1 MTKQFGLVAAL
12 LLSAALP
19 ALAQEEPAAPAT
31 EEAAPAGETTADTTT
46 DTTADTAP
54 APTAETV
61 VATVNGTEIT
71 IGHMIAVRETLPEQY
86 QALPDDVLFNGI
98 LDQLVQQTAL
108 QQSLGEVSR
117 RDALIVE
124 NAGRQ
129 HLSGVALQ
137 QVVDTAVTDAAI
149 QAAYDARFADA
160 APQTEYNAAHI
171 LVESEER
178 AAALKA
184 EIEAG
189 ADFAEVAKANSS
201 DGAAANGGDLGWF
214 GVGMMVKPFEDA
226 VLAAEVG
233 KVTGPIQTDFGWHLL
248 IVKETRVAAQPTID
262 ELRDELA
269 AEVET
274 AAIEARVAE
283 VTTGA
288 AVTRKAEGIDPA
300 ILKDTTLLDE

>member
-1 MTKQFGLVAAL
+1 MTKHLGIVAAL
-12 LLSAALP
+12 LLGVASP
-19 ALAQEEPAAPAT
+19 ALAQDAAP
-31 EEAAPAGETTADTTT
+31 PTAD
-46 DTTADTAP
+46 
-54 APTAETV
+54 TV
-61 VATVNGTEIT
+61 VATVNGTVIT
-71 IGHMIAVRETLPEQY
+71 LGHMIAVRETLPEQY

-98 LDQLVQQTAL
+98 LDQLVQQTTL
-108 QQSLGEVSR
+108 QQSLGTPSK

-137 QVVDTAVTDAAI
+137 AVIATAVTDEAI
-149 QAAYDARFADA
+149 QAAYDARFKDA
-160 APQTEYNAAHI
+160 VAQTEYNAAHI
-171 LVESEER
+171 LVDTEEK
-178 AAALKA
+178 AIALKA

-189 ADFAEVAKANSS
+189 ADFAEVAKANST

-233 KVTGPIQTDFGWHLL
+233 KVTGPVKTDFGWHLL

-262 ELRDELA
+262 DLRSELA

-274 AAIEARVAE
+274 KALEAHVAALTEAA
-283 VTTGA
+283 TI
-288 AVTRKAEGIDPA
+288 TRTAEGIDPA
-300 ILKDTTLLDE
+300 ILRDATILDQ